1 MNSGIHWTFIGL
13 CLFGGVDIDILA
25 CILNPSASLLCSMA
39 NQHTSMHTSVLAYY
53 LPIQMHTSVLAWQI
67 SILACILILVANIG
81 LVEKY
86 YC

>member
-1 MNSGIHWTFIGL
+1 
-13 CLFGGVDIDILA
+13 
-25 CILNPSASLLCSMA
+25 
-39 NQHTSMHTSVLAYY
+39 